1 MVTKDAGST
10 AFSVSNTGTGT
21 MPWTASVI
29 SGSEWLTIT
38 SGSSGSNSGTITCG
52 YTGNTGTTSR
62 TATIRVTGDGA
73 TGSPTDITVTQAA
86 NTTACTA
93 TLDSNLLLH
102 IPYLSYV
109 NPISETLSL
118 WADLVYE
125 PNSVYPTWILFKL
138 TNTDVIQSG
147 VFSCAA
153 STLSDDLKIHIP
165 DLLFPDGITRMW
177 VDMEYSSV
185 LSVDGNFYWVVSN
198 YGADPN

>member
-1 MVTKDAGST
+1 MS
-10 AFSVSNTGTGT
+10 
-21 MPWTASVI
+21 WTAAVI
-29 SGSEWLTIT
+29 I
-38 SGSSGSNSGTITCG
+38 GSSGVNSGTITCG
-52 YTGNTGTTSR
+52 FTANTATTSR

-125 PNSVYPTWILFKL
+125 PNSVYPTWIPFK
-138 TNTDVIQSG
+138 
-147 VFSCAA
+147 
-153 STLSDDLKIHIP
+153 
-165 DLLFPDGITRMW
+165 MW
-177 VDMEYSSV
+177 VDMEYSLV
-185 LSVDGNFYWVVSN
+185 LSVDGNFYWVVTN
-198 YGADPN
+198 YGAVYN